1 MRCDLH
7 VHTRHS
13 GMCTVP
19 LLNRVCR
26 ESYSEPQQLYET
38 LKGRGMDLVTVTDHD
53 SIDAV
58 EQLRRHPDFFLSEEV
73 TATTPGGTEVHVGVY
88 DMQELHHTGI
98 QRRRNDLPALSAYL
112 SERRLFFT
120 INHVYSSLTGK
131 RTDDDFAL
139 FARHFPGMEVLNG
152 QIPALNNRRA
162 GDLAESWG
170 KAGIGGSDAHTL
182 AALGRTYTRVN
193 GARTKREF
201 LDGLRAGR
209 ATLHGESGGYWKL
222 TSAVW
227 KLGISMMRENRW
239 TLALL
244 PLAPLVPIIT
254 LANCVRELA
263 FVSRWAPRVCRP
275 QTRAASYGRSWMEP
289 RNCPEEMGS

>member
-13 GMCTVP
+13 GICTVP
-19 LLNRVCR
+19 VLNRVCR
-26 ESYSEPQQLYET
+26 ESYTQPQPLYET

-58 EQLRRHPDFFLSEEV
+58 DELRRHPDFFLSEEV
-73 TATTPGGTEVHVGVY
+73 TALTPDGTELHIGVY

-98 QRRRNDLPALSAYL
+98 QRLRTDLPALIAYL
-112 SERRLFFT
+112 GEQKLFFT
-120 INHVYSSLTGK
+120 INHVYSSLTGR

-209 ATLHGESGGYWKL
+209 ATLHGESGSYWKL
-222 TSAVW
+222 TRAVLE
-227 KLGISMMRENRW
+227 LGISMMRENRW
-239 TLALL
+239 TLPLL
-244 PLAPLVPIIT
+244 PLAVVVPIIT
-254 LANCVRELA
+254 LANCVREFA
-263 FVSRWAPRVCRP
+263 FVSRWAPRMCRP
-275 QTRAASYGRSWMEP
+275 RREAYGPACANEA
-289 RNCPEEMGS
+289 GL

>member
-19 LLNRVCR
+19 VMKRICR
-26 ESYSEPQQLYET
+26 ESYSEPQPLYET

-58 EQLRRHPDFFLSEEV
+58 EVLRRHPDFFLSEEV
-73 TATTPGGTEVHVGVY
+73 TALTPDGTELHVGVY
-88 DMQELHHTGI
+88 DMQELHHTEM
-98 QRRRNDLPALSAYL
+98 QRRRTDLPALSAYL
-112 SERRLFFT
+112 GEQRLFFT
-120 INHVYSSLTGK
+120 INHVYSSLTGR
-131 RTDDDFAL
+131 RTEDDFEL

-162 GDLAESWG
+162 GDLAENWG
-170 KAGIGGSDAHTL
+170 KAAIGGSDAHTL
-182 AALGRTYTRVN
+182 ASLGRTYTRVS
-193 GARTKREF
+193 GAQTKREF

-209 ATLHGESGGYWKL
+209 ATLHGESGNYWKL
-222 TSAVW
+222 TRAVLQ
-227 KLGISMMRENRW
+227 LGMAMIRENRW
-239 TLALL
+239 TLPLL
-244 PLAPLVPIIT
+244 PLAVLVPIIT
-254 LANCVRELA
+254 LANCVREFT

-275 QTRAASYGRSWMEP
+275 RPAVYGPSWMEP
-289 RNCPEEMGS
+289 RECPEEVGT